1 MEYRKFNKYDMRELH
16 FGTIHF
22 GTSIVLLLA
31 LIVEIKSKIWTSFK
45 SLVSKSA
52 KNAVEET

>member
-1 MEYRKFNKYDMRELH
+1 MRELH

>member
-1 MEYRKFNKYDMRELH
+1 MRELH
-16 FGTIHF
+16 FGTIYF

-31 LIVEIKSKIWTSFK
+31 FIVEIKSKIWISFK